1 MGFFFTFYINISV
14 SWLPRLTFSSILIAS
29 MVFICDNI
37 SNQCLCTFLFLSQ
50 EPAPGWLHL
59 EIVIL

>member
-14 SWLPRLTFSSILIAS
+14 SWLPRLTFSSILIVS
-29 MVFICDNI
+29 IVFICDNI

-50 EPAPGWLHL
+50 EPAPG
-59 EIVIL
+59 